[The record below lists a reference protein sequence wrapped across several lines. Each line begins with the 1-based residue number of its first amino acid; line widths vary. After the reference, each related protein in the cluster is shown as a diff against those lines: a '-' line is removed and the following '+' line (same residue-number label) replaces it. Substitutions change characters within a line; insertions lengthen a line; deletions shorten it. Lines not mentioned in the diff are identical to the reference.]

1 MSFKIIPVQTYYD
14 KIDFNVSLQ
23 STSNM
28 TDWQGKKEGKRKLK
42 HLSISRT
49 ERAILMK

>member
-23 STSNM
+23 STSDI
-28 TDWQGKKEGKRKLK
+28 TDRERKRG
-42 HLSISRT
+42 RGN
-49 ERAILMK
+49 